1 MLELLKTLECVV
13 IKLKKLLF
21 ELNEKMMLSSWF
33 EYSKIV
39 AEAYKE
45 APEYDTSAV
54 KHWQKLKQSNEILF
68 RRLLSRTEIIPV
80 SEDSSNKGKTIR
92 LMGKDYDIKQ
102 VSGEPYASQ
111 KDMRIDWK
119 STRKLMIS
127 IDHSD
132 HPVFSV
138 EDNVIFRTVHD
149 FIVHI
154 LGNHPFGVKGEIA
167 SYNLHSKLAPPD
179 ALPALFTEIV
189 GQASYAVVYG
199 SFPVQKIAI
208 LKGFD
213 YREMGKVSGYD
224 IKNKKLMKKDENE

>member
-1 MLELLKTLECVV
+1 MIRLKQ
-13 IKLKKLLF
+13 ILF

-33 EYSKIV
+33 EYSKLV
-39 AEAYKE
+39 AEAYKA

-54 KHWQKLKQSNEILF
+54 KHWQKLRQSNEVLF

-80 SEDSSNKGKTIR
+80 SEDSSKNEEKIR
-92 LMGKDYDIKQ
+92 LLGQEYTIKH
-102 VSGEPYASQ
+102 VSGEPYETQ
-111 KDMRIDWK
+111 KQMRMAWK
-119 STRKLMIS
+119 NTRKLMIS

-167 SYNLHSKLAPPD
+167 SYNLHAKLAPPD
-179 ALPALFTEIV
+179 SLPALFTEIV

-208 LKGFD
+208 LEGFD
-213 YREMGKVSGYD
+213 YKEMGKVTGYD
-224 IKNKKLMKKDENE
+224 IENKKLVKKDDNE